1 MIVVMQIWDGDKDKS
16 VATAGAVK
24 QIYPDC
30 QLGILAN
37 NCVYPKE
44 LENYADLIHTTAED
58 VYHDRSG
65 GLAIHELLVLGL
77 RLSGKVIVKIDPN
90 TDVSLQ
96 EDLEDDLIKRIGVF
110 GQLITIQ
117 RDQRLVSASIFA
129 ISRSIARELV
139 DSCVLLNTA
148 IQNPSRGSQAMLRRY
163 FNPKKGLSSHDWP
176 IAHVSSALGIPH
188 HYSGKLL
195 EAFRHKPREGFLTT
209 MFKKTAK
216 ENMSGIVIPPSTT
229 DLRSEILAESPEHVG
244 LNKAVEFI
252 SMIWGSEGVS
262 ISMKHDPD
270 AQMYIGDKMDSDG
283 VLHHSAPAFNDISE
297 AKRVLKEGVFSFK
310 IMNAKP
316 DNGAGVSML
325 VLDVDRPIPDG
336 FFQASVVSA
345 SFAHSQIFMLMDQ
358 NITQAQA
365 LELIKE
371 ADFAD
376 KSRSKATTLL
386 VGVRI
391 PGSASYEEI
400 CLHNTTEDKCTAH
413 KVLADDKVRLVK
425 FVDKFFTYDEALA
438 VIRGLAESYKVR
450 PPVTEP
456 EPALP

>member
-1 MIVVMQIWDGDKDKS
+1 MIVVMQIWDGDKDAC
-16 VATAGAVK
+16 VMTAKAVK
-24 QIYPDC
+24 EGYPDC

-37 NCVYPKE
+37 NCTHPKE
-44 LENYADLIHTTAED
+44 LEDYADLIHTTTED
-58 VYHDRSG
+58 VYHDRAG

-77 RLSGKVIVKIDPN
+77 RLSGKVIVKIDAN
-90 TDVSLQ
+90 TDISFMAG
-96 EDLEDDLIKRIGVF
+96 LEDELIERSGVF
-110 GQLITIQ
+110 GQVYQIHSGQL
-117 RDQRLVSASIFA
+117 LVSASIFA
-129 ISRSIARELV
+129 ISRVSAREIV
-139 DSCVLLNTA
+139 DSCILLDTA
-148 IQNPSRGSQAMLRRY
+148 IQNPSTGSQGNLRRY
-163 FNPKKGLSSHDWP
+163 FNPKEGLSSHDWP
-176 IAHVSSALGIPH
+176 IAYASVVLGIPH

-195 EAFRHKPREGFLTT
+195 KAFHHNPRERVPTM

-216 ENMSGIVIPPSTT
+216 ENSSGRVAPPSVD

-244 LNKAVEFI
+244 LNKAAEFI

-262 ISMKHDPD
+262 ISTKHDPNM
-270 AQMYIGDKMDSDG
+270 QSYVGNIIDSDG
-283 VLHHSAPAFNDISE
+283 VLHHSAPKFDDISE
-297 AKRVLKEGVFSFK
+297 AKKVLKDGIFSFK

-316 DNGAGVSML
+316 ENGAGVVSML
-325 VLDVDRPIPDG
+325 VLDVDRPVPEDC
-336 FFQASVVSA
+336 QASVVST
-345 SFAHSQIFMLMDQ
+345 SYTHSQIFMLMDQ
-358 NITQAQA
+358 DITREQA

-376 KSRSKATTLL
+376 KSGSKATTFL
-386 VGVRI
+386 VGVRV

-438 VIRGLAESYKVR
+438 VIRGLVESYKVR

>member
-1 MIVVMQIWDGDKDKS
+1 MIVVMQIWDGDKDLS
-16 VATAGAVK
+16 VTTAKAVK
-24 QIYPDC
+24 EKYPNC

-37 NCVYPKE
+37 NCIYPKE
-44 LENYADLIHTTAED
+44 LEDYADLIHTTSED
-58 VYHDRSG
+58 VYHERSG

-90 TDVSLQ
+90 TEISAQ
-96 EDLEDDLIKRIGVF
+96 EGLEGELDIAVGVLGPF
-110 GQLITIQ
+110 T
-117 RDQRLVSASIFA
+117 RSPFFVYSSVFA
-129 ISRSIARELV
+129 ISRISAREMV
-139 DSCVLLNTA
+139 DSCILLDSA
-148 IQNPSRGSQAMLRRY
+148 IQNTSLGSQSKLRRY
-163 FNPKKGLSSHDWP
+163 FSPKKGLSSHDWP
-176 IAHVSSALGIPH
+176 IAYASSVLGIPH
-188 HYSGKLL
+188 NHSERLCM
-195 EAFRHKPREGFLTT
+195 AFRHEPRKQETT
-209 MFKKTAK
+209 IMFKKTAK
-216 ENMSGIVIPPSTT
+216 ERASGIIVPPSAE
-229 DLRSEILAESPEHVG
+229 DLRSEILAESPEHIG

-262 ISMKHDPD
+262 ISMKSDPD
-270 AQMYIGDKMDSDG
+270 GRMYIGNTIDSDG
-283 VLHHSAPAFNDISE
+283 VLHHSAPKFDDISE
-297 AKRVLKEGVFSFK
+297 AKKVLKDGIFSFK

-316 DNGAGVSML
+316 ENGAGVSML
-325 VLDVDRPIPDG
+325 VLDVDRPVPDDC
-336 FFQASVVSA
+336 QASVVST
-345 SFAHSQIFMLMDQ
+345 SHAHSQIFMLMDQ
-358 NITQAQA
+358 DIAQDQA

-376 KSRSKATTLL
+376 KSGSRATTML

-391 PGSASYEEI
+391 PGSASYEEV